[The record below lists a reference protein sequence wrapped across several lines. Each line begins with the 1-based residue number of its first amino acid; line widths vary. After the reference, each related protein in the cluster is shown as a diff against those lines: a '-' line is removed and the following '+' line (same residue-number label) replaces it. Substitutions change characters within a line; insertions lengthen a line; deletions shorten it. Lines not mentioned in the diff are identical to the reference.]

1 MRKSCNDMS
10 KNELEMW
17 HFAGD
22 ENTSNY
28 LLDLVLAGRK
38 RASSSSLEAY
48 RIQDEDI
55 PKVGELSIVTDWNGR
70 PRCVIKT
77 TNVQIIP
84 YRDITFEIAQLEGE
98 DDSLDSWR
106 EKHAAFFMREGKELG
121 YEFSEDMGVI
131 FEEFELVEIIKG
143 NK

>member
-70 PRCVIKT
+70 PHCVVKT
-77 TNVQIIP
+77 TKVHVIP
-84 YRDITFEIAQLEGE
+84 YREITFEIAKLEGE
-98 DDSLDSWR
+98 DDSLESWR
-106 EKHAAFFMREGKELG
+106 DKHEMFFRKEGKELG
-121 YEFSEDMGVI
+121 YDFTEDMDVI

-143 NK
+143 K